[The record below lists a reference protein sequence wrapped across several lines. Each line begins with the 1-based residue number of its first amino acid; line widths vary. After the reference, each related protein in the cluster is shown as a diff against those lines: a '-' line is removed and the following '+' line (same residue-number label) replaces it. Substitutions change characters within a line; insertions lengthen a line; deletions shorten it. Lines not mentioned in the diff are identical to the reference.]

1 MIPQTRRP
9 LIWLLLAILMAY
21 VAYMSFRGYLSPE
34 FLIGY
39 ANLFAC

>member
-9 LIWLLLAILMAY
+9 LVWLLLAILLAY
-21 VAYMSFRGYLSPE
+21 ITYLSFRAYLGPD

-39 ANLFAC
+39 ANMFSC